1 LQATADTRTYV
12 QDMIYEINIPGSSL
26 HTALVFCE
34 LSYYSSE
41 PPLWTDAS
49 LVDPLEGYFSFQA
62 GILDPHFRL
71 LLSPDEVAAL
81 GGVVID
87 PTFVPYEE
95 VNTGAIIIPDDEL
108 DIILSEIG
116 RPFVKFEEL
125 EISKAQINSVILK
138 PVLDEYFKRFPIIQP
153 ERVQAQYAGVNGSKF
168 EVPVPSGAY
177 GATRVVVLQG
187 VQAGN
192 KPGNPFHFWA
202 SEVMWAGGSP
212 GSTYP
217 GVRSG
222 QGPRYANLQGFG
234 AVTLDRAA
242 RQGIIN
248 YASRI
253 HFRIQRDKG
262 GNRKLIG
269 HSNKIGLI
277 EVHWAYT
284 SNNWID
290 VDFRRLGEVRKLA
303 AARVLRHL
311 GMLRSQVKTDTPG
324 AINYEMFISRAK
336 ELEDEVMTFWK
347 EIPKAVVI
355 RG

>member
-1 LQATADTRTYV
+1 
-12 QDMIYEINIPGSSL
+12 
-26 HTALVFCE
+26 
-34 LSYYSSE
+34 
-41 PPLWTDAS
+41 
-49 LVDPLEGYFSFQA
+49 
-62 GILDPHFRL
+62 
-71 LLSPDEVAAL
+71 
-81 GGVVID
+81 
-87 PTFVPYEE
+87 
-95 VNTGAIIIPDDEL
+95 
-108 DIILSEIG
+108 
-116 RPFVKFEEL
+116 
-125 EISKAQINSVILK
+125 
-138 PVLDEYFKRFPIIQP
+138 
-153 ERVQAQYAGVNGSKF
+153 
-168 EVPVPSGAY
+168 
-177 GATRVVVLQG
+177 
-187 VQAGN
+187 
-192 KPGNPFHFWA
+192 
-202 SEVMWAGGSP
+202 
-212 GSTYP
+212 
-217 GVRSG
+217 
-222 QGPRYANLQGFG
+222 
-234 AVTLDRAA
+234 VTLDRAA